1 VREEKEGDDGDKMP
15 SNNDEE
21 NVSGALKTAVILGYM
36 AVSSL
41 MLMAN
46 KLAVE
51 FIPAPAT
58 VLFVQFATSAI
69 FAKVM
74 QLFGNEVDPLEWG
87 KVKAFIL
94 VVITQIGTIF
104 SGMKAL
110 QYCNV
115 ETFIVFR
122 ASMPV
127 VLTVLDYL
135 CLGRA
140 LPGLRSTLC
149 LAGLIVGA
157 GGYALTESGF
167 EIKGYVWIA
176 VWYVIFCVDFAYIKY
191 VVENVKM
198 TTYGRVYY
206 QNFLGSFGFILMIAI
221 TQEYN
226 VITPVMLTD
235 WKSVGV
241 VLLSCFLGM
250 GMSTFSYKLRAMVSS
265 TYMAIIGNMC
275 KVITVLINFF
285 LWDKHANAY
294 GFGFLALCLVCAYY
308 YEQAP
313 RREDVGGSAASSGK
327 PQAVPTE
334 EVASEDDDGVE
345 DDDSDVDSDVGP

>member
-1 VREEKEGDDGDKMP
+1 M
-15 SNNDEE
+15 SSLQDEE
-21 NVSGALKTAVILGYM
+21 NVSTAMKTAVIVSYM
-36 AVSSL
+36 TVSSL

-51 FIPAPAT
+51 FVPAPAT
-58 VLFVQFATSAI
+58 VLFIQFATSAL

-74 QLFGNEVDPLEWG
+74 QCCGNEVDPMEWA
-87 KVKAFIL
+87 KIKKFIL
-94 VVITQIGTIF
+94 VVVTQIGTIF

-127 VLTVLDYL
+127 VLCVLDYL
-135 CLGRA
+135 FLGRT

-149 LAGLIVGA
+149 LIGLVCGA
-157 GGYALTESGF
+157 AGYALTESGF
-167 EIKGYVWIA
+167 EVRGYMWIGI
-176 VWYVIFCVDFAYIKY
+176 WYVIFCIDFAYIKH
-191 VVENVKM
+191 VVESVKM

-206 QNFLGSFGFILMIAI
+206 QNFLGSFGFIIMILA

-226 VITPVMLTD
+226 ILSTSMLEPKAIAIVT
-235 WKSVGV
+235 
-241 VLLSCFLGM
+241 LTCFLGM
-250 GMSTFSYKLRAMVSS
+250 GMSTFSYRLRAMVSS

-275 KVITVLINFF
+275 KVITVIINFF

-294 GFGFLALCLVCAYY
+294 GLAALGLCLVCAYFY
-308 YEQAP
+308 QQAP
-313 RREDVGGSAASSGK
+313 RREDVEASGHV
-327 PQAVPTE
+327 AVPTE
-334 EVASEDDDGVE
+334 EMATTYDGDASDDDH
-345 DDDSDVDSDVGP
+345 DSEASAEEP

>member
-1 VREEKEGDDGDKMP
+1 MSKP
-15 SNNDEE
+15 QDEE
-21 NVSGALKTAVILGYM
+21 DVSAALKTAVIISYM
-36 AVSSL
+36 TVSSL

-51 FIPAPAT
+51 FVPLPAT
-58 VLFVQFATSAI
+58 VLFVQFATSAL

-74 QLFGNEVDPLEWG
+74 GCCGNEVDAIEWT
-87 KVKAFIL
+87 KVKKFIL

-127 VLTVLDYL
+127 VLSVLDYL
-135 CLGRA
+135 FLGRT
-140 LPGLRSTLC
+140 LPSLRSAICLLGLLC
-149 LAGLIVGA
+149 GA
-157 GGYALTESGF
+157 AGYALTEDGF
-167 EIKGYVWIA
+167 KVKGYMWIA
-176 VWYVIFCVDFAYIKY
+176 IWYVIFCVDFAYIKH
-191 VVENVKM
+191 VVQSVKM

-206 QNFLGSFGFILMIAI
+206 QNFLGSFGFIVMILA

-226 VITPVMLTD
+226 AFDTSMLTP
-235 WKSVGV
+235 KSMGIIALTCV
-241 VLLSCFLGM
+241 LGM
-250 GMSTFSYKLRAMVSS
+250 GMSTFSYRLRAMVSS

-275 KVITVLINFF
+275 KVITVIINFF

-294 GFGFLALCLVCAYY
+294 GFAALGLCLVCAYFY
-308 YEQAP
+308 QQAP
-313 RREDVGGSAASSGK
+313 RREDVMPEGHIS
-327 PQAVPTE
+327 VPTE
-334 EVASEDDDGVE
+334 EKADAYGDVDAEDDSENDVE
-345 DDDSDVDSDVGP
+345 EQ

>member
-1 VREEKEGDDGDKMP
+1 MSSK
-15 SNNDEE
+15 DEE
-21 NVSGALKTAVILGYM
+21 DVSTAAKTAVIISYM
-36 AVSSL
+36 TVSSL

-51 FIPAPAT
+51 FVPAPAT
-58 VLFVQFATSAI
+58 VLFIQFATSAL

-74 QLFGNEVDPLEWG
+74 QCCGNEVDAMEWA
-87 KVKAFIL
+87 KIKKFIL

-127 VLTVLDYL
+127 VLCVLDYL
-135 CLGRA
+135 FLGRT
-140 LPGLRSTLC
+140 LPGLRSAFC
-149 LAGLIVGA
+149 LLGLVCGA
-157 GGYALTESGF
+157 AGYALTESGF
-167 EIKGYVWIA
+167 EVKGYMWIA
-176 VWYVIFCVDFAYIKY
+176 IWYVIFCIDFAYIKH
-191 VVENVKM
+191 VVQSVEM

-206 QNFLGSFGFILMIAI
+206 QNFLGSFGFLGMILA
-221 TQEYN
+221 TQEFN
-226 VITPVMLTD
+226 TLTASMLEPKAIGIITLT
-235 WKSVGV
+235 
-241 VLLSCFLGM
+241 CFLGM
-250 GMSTFSYKLRAMVSS
+250 GMSTFSYRLRAMVSS

-275 KVITVLINFF
+275 KVITVIINFF

-294 GFGFLALCLVCAYY
+294 GFAALGVCLVCAYF

-313 RREDVGGSAASSGK
+313 RREDVEKAAHQK
-327 PQAVPTE
+327 LPTE
-334 EVASEDDDGVE
+334 ETADVYQDDDDEE
-345 DDDSDVDSDVGP
+345 DEQASGDDNV